1 MEHEIP
7 FGTLRPGKKGRF
19 PFNQNFRFEFLATSN
34 SEWNSIFKNSQKWD
48 NLVRYTQIFEKIFR
62 TLSFHSTLLPEILK
76 VWVEWVAF
84 RDFSSF
90 RNFWKLFGEISI
102 PFAAVS
108 KFSKVLVE
116 RRPRATSTCSVAP
129 GNFSRQQPKKSFA
142 LYLISSRKLFI
153 IKKKKII
160 TMIIFNKPIFI

>member
-7 FGTLRPGKKGRF
+7 FGTLRSGKKGRF

-90 RNFWKLFGEISI
+90 RNFWKILGEISTI
-102 PFAAVS
+102 CRCFQIFESFGGMAAQGYLNMFRCS
-108 KFSKVLVE
+108 QKFFSATTQKVVCPLL
-116 RRPRATSTCSVAP
+116 
-129 GNFSRQQPKKSFA
+129 NFEPETF
-142 LYLISSRKLFI
+142 
-153 IKKKKII
+153 
-160 TMIIFNKPIFI
+160 

>member
-34 SEWNSIFKNSQKWD
+34 SEWNSISKNSQKWD
-48 NLVRYTQIFEKIFR
+48 NLVRYTQIFEK
-62 TLSFHSTLLPEILK
+62 TLLPEILK

-129 GNFSRQQPKKSFA
+129 ENFSRQQPKKSFA
-142 LYLISSRKLFI
+142 LYLISSRKLFNN
-153 IKKKKII
+153 
-160 TMIIFNKPIFI
+160 NKNNNNNNDNF

>member
-48 NLVRYTQIFEKIFR
+48 NLVRYTHLIFEKIFR
-62 TLSFHSTLLPEILK
+62 TLSFPSILLPEILK

-116 RRPRATSTCSVAP
+116 WRPRATSTCSVAP
-129 GNFSRQQPKKSFA
+129 GNFSRQQPKKSFS
-142 LYLISSRKLFI
+142 LYLISSRKLFNN
-153 IKKKKII
+153 
-160 TMIIFNKPIFI
+160 NKNYNHNNHNF